1 MNGFWNLEW
10 KLGKISPTVAI
21 QSKFM
26 RSNDYFIK
34 FHMSPLQYQIEILCC
49 QINIKGNKLNCTAGK
64 IS

>member
-10 KLGKISPTVAI
+10 QLGKSSATVVI

-34 FHMSPLQYQIEILCC
+34 FHMSRLPY
-49 QINIKGNKLNCTAGK
+49 
-64 IS
+64 

>member
-10 KLGKISPTVAI
+10 KLGKSSPTVAI

-34 FHMSPLQYQIEILCC
+34 FHMSQLQYQIEILCC
-49 QINIKGNKLNCTAGK
+49 QINIEGK
-64 IS
+64 N